1 MRCVSWKA
9 WWHMKAEQRAS
20 SVYRLG
26 DSVPSFHIETTIEL
40 EVPGEGD
47 SDVTTYL
54 AYPSKYPAR
63 LQEQLKEAIYR
74 GVHEGI
80 AMAELPLSPGGM
92 TVRIARLRLSPAP
105 DSATPLSAIQG
116 LIGVVQTLT
125 ADTVR
130 SLWTGL
136 AALAAKQSA

>member
-1 MRCVSWKA
+1 
-9 WWHMKAEQRAS
+9 MKAEQRAS

-40 EVPGEGD
+40 EVPGESD

-54 AYPSKYPAR
+54 VYPSRYPPE
-63 LQEQLKEAIYR
+63 LHEQLRDGIYR

-80 AMAELPLSPGGM
+80 AMAELPLSPSGM

-105 DSATPLSAIQG
+105 GNATPPSVIQG

-136 AALAAKQSA
+136 AALAAQQSA